1 MSKRTQGLCIRI
13 EGSTDG
19 EETLFEEQLAL
30 DFLDLPEGDELV
42 PSSKVEVRGKAYRT
56 GEWIVVE
63 GKVETSMS
71 LPCAICN
78 ERTEFPIGPFA
89 WEIDVSATNVKNGM
103 LDLTEELR
111 EAILLE
117 VPYLVKCGGEVCR
130 NESSVRQY
138 LVSDEHRTDE
148 NDERHQP
155 FRSLL

>member
-1 MSKRTQGLCIRI
+1 MGKRPQGLYIRV

-19 EETLFEEQLAL
+19 EETLFEERLDP

-42 PSSKVEVRGKAYRT
+42 PSSKVEVRGTAYRA

-63 GKVETSMS
+63 GRVETSMS
-71 LPCAICN
+71 LPCATCN
-78 ERTEFPIGPFA
+78 EQTVFPIGPFV
-89 WEIDVSATNVKNGM
+89 WKIDVLATNVKNGM

-117 VPYLVKCGGEVCR
+117 VPHLVKCGGEVCR
-130 NESSVRQY
+130 NESTVRQY

-148 NDERHQP
+148 NDERYQP